1 MTPSTRPTNG
11 RVARVACAIVVAA
24 GVTAMAKAFSPCV
37 VKIVSVVINT
47 DQEDCEEYERCI
59 SDDNCLAGNAYQDCG
74 PSTDVLRI
82 CWKVIGGE
90 WDPQLGMCVGGEP
103 DETSYYSGTR
113 RAYLSPVSCT
123 GGGGGPQ

>member
-1 MTPSTRPTNG
+1 MTKSPSS
-11 RVARVACAIVVAA
+11 VQAARMVGAILVAA
-24 GVTAMAKAFSPCV
+24 GVTAAARAFSPCV

-59 SDDNCLAGNAYQDCG
+59 SDDNCVAGNAYQSCG
-74 PSTDVLRI
+74 PSSDVPRI

-90 WDPQLGMCVGGEP
+90 WDQQLGMSVGGTP
-103 DETSYYSGTR
+103 SETSYYSGTR
-113 RAYLSPVSCT
+113 RANLSPQACT